1 MTTPLKRPQS
11 HGRVWS
17 AWREHWPEYLIES
30 WGLGTFMI
38 SACVF
43 ATLLENPDFPFRDAI
58 PSAGLRRALMG
69 LAMGLTAVGIIYSP
83 WGHRSGAHL
92 NPALTLSFYRLGK
105 IDRVDAGFYT
115 LFQFIG
121 GAAGVALT
129 ALVLPAVAHPNVR
142 YVVTIPGPAG
152 PIVALIAEAA
162 ISVVLMLAVLVT
174 SNHPTL
180 SRYTGW
186 FAGFLLLVYITF
198 EAPLSGMSLN
208 PARTVGSAASANVWT
223 SLWIYFAA
231 PIGGMLLAAEAYLR
245 WKGADRVFCAKLNH
259 NGRARCIFHCQFHEL
274 AARRE

>member
-1 MTTPLKRPQS
+1 M
-11 HGRVWS
+11 
-17 AWREHWPEYLIES
+17 
-30 WGLGTFMI
+30 
-38 SACVF
+38 
-43 ATLLENPDFPFRDAI
+43 
-58 PSAGLRRALMG
+58 
-69 LAMGLTAVGIIYSP
+69 
-83 WGHRSGAHL
+83 
-92 NPALTLSFYRLGK
+92 
-105 IDRVDAGFYT
+105 
-115 LFQFIG
+115 
-121 GAAGVALT
+121 T

-162 ISVVLMLAVLVT
+162 ISGVLMLAVLVT

-186 FAGFLLLVYITF
+186 FAGFLLLVYIAF

-245 WKGADRVFCAKLNH
+245 WKGADHVFCAKLNH
-259 NGRARCIFHCQFHEL
+259 NGRARCIFHCRFHAL